1 MNHIARDKRDHKETI
16 VRAITLKPHKRL
28 LALGIVVLALCLI
41 APASA
46 LAEESRA
53 ANPDFAAIDAYIQKE
68 MREVSPRPW

>member
-1 MNHIARDKRDHKETI
+1 M
-16 VRAITLKPHKRL
+16 RAITLKPHKRL

-53 ANPDFAAIDAYIQKE
+53 ANPDFAA
-68 MREVSPRPW
+68 

>member
-1 MNHIARDKRDHKETI
+1 VH
-16 VRAITLKPHKRL
+16 AITLRPHKRL
-28 LALGIVVLALCLI
+28 LALGIVVVLALCLI

-53 ANPDFAAIDAYIQKE
+53 ADPDFAAIDAYIQKE